1 VRGLRASMAAS
12 ISLFSPIASE
22 RAPAMASVIQR
33 TSCADGIFCWHNSAP
48 TYANGSAKTVCST
61 FTSEAKRLG
70 YETAAAAVM
79 VCAPRSAP
87 ERDTASG
94 VSCLPVSGLLAR
106 EQLERMSQGRPQDRE
121 AVPAAPRR
129 TGQVDDQRPVPDARD
144 ASREQSVRGLRDR
157 IGADCFG
164 DPRRGPFEHLSRRLG
179 SHVARAEAGAACRQD
194 ENGVLRELHDRVG
207 DRLAVVRDDAP
218 LDVEAISDEQ
228 LDQSVATTVF
238 TLAGGDAVGHR

>member
-1 VRGLRASMAAS
+1 
-12 ISLFSPIASE
+12 
-22 RAPAMASVIQR
+22 
-33 TSCADGIFCWHNSAP
+33 
-48 TYANGSAKTVCST
+48 TVCST

-129 TGQVDDQRPVPDARD
+129 TGQVDDQRPVLDGRH
-144 ASREQSVRGLRDR
+144 ASPELSVRGLRDR
-157 IGADCFG
+157 IAARCSADL
-164 DPRRGPFEHLSRRLG
+164 GPLVINM
-179 SHVARAEAGAACRQD
+179 VARKHGCLDTRTEAC
-194 ENGVLRELHDRVG
+194 
-207 DRLAVVRDDAP
+207 
-218 LDVEAISDEQ
+218 
-228 LDQSVATTVF
+228 VA
-238 TLAGGDAVGHR
+238 